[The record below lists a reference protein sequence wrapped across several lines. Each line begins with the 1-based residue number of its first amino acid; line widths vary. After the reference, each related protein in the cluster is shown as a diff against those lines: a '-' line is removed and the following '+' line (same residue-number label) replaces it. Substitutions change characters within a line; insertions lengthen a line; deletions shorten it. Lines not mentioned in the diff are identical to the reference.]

1 MIYNIKLHILS
12 PIHIGCDESYSP
24 LEFIIDADKNL
35 LIHFNLWQF
44 IENLDNKDWQ
54 KLKTISENISLKTLV
69 EIYRFY
75 SELKSKIKGE
85 TIPIPTELAERYRK
99 VKQLSKEREI
109 LKEFNQFEIPRTYFN
124 PYTQRPVIPGSSLK
138 GSLRT
143 GYLDGL
149 LREVTNRDEIIK
161 KANPQKPSELEEILL
176 NGKFDTDPFKLFK
189 VSDFEPEDEIKTKI
203 IYQINVR
210 KSNNFSRESLS
221 IPIEVIPEKNTFRG
235 TIQVDKPLEN
245 SGIKKTINFKDLL
258 LKVHSHYARL
268 FNKEVT
274 LKKEKGFKLPDI
286 SPFKEGLK
294 QKFFLIRLGK
304 HSGAEA
310 VTIEG
315 VRNIRV
321 RTKEGFKNQDSPT
334 TIWLAS
340 EEKRPSSLS
349 RAIPF
354 GWVMLEVV
362 NADKL

>member
-124 PYTQRPVIPGSSLK
+124 PYTQRPIIPGSSLK

-143 GYLDGL
+143 GYLSGIR
-149 LREVTNRDEIIK
+149 REFPEKEKIK
-161 KANPQKPSELEEILL
+161 DKKSDELEEILL
-176 NGKFDTDPFKLFK
+176 GGKMGTDPFRFFK
-189 VSDFEPEDEIKTKI
+189 VSDFESQNNVKTKI
-203 IYQINVR
+203 MYQVNVH
-210 KSNNFSRESLS
+210 KLKNQSRQSLS
-221 IPIEVIPEKNTFRG
+221 VPLEVIPEGNVFEATVK
-235 TIQVDKPLEN
+235 VDIPLQN
-245 SGIKKTINFKDLL
+245 SGIRKPINFKELL
-258 LKVHSHYARL
+258 LKVHSHYAGI
-268 FNKEVT
+268 FNKEID
-274 LKKEKGFKLPDI
+274 LRKQKGFRMPNVSSF
-286 SPFKEGLK
+286 SPLK

-340 EEKRPSSLS
+340 EEKKLSNLS

>member
-35 LIHFNLWQF
+35 LIHFNLWKF

-54 KLKTISENISLKTLV
+54 KLKTISENVSIKTLV

-75 SELKSKIKGE
+75 SELKSKIKGN
-85 TIPIPTELAERYRK
+85 TIPIPAELAERYRE
-99 VKQLSKEREI
+99 VKQLSKERDI

-124 PYTQRPVIPGSSLK
+124 PYTQKPIIPGSSLK

-149 LREVTNRDEIIK
+149 LREATNRDEIIK
-161 KANPQKPSELEEILL
+161 KANPKKPSELEEILL
-176 NGKFDTDPFKLFK
+176 NGKFNTDPFKLFK
-189 VSDFEPEDEIKTKI
+189 VSDFESEDEIKTKI

-210 KSNNFSRESLS
+210 KLNNFSRESLS
-221 IPIEVIPEKNTFRG
+221 IPIEVIQEKTIFKG
-235 TIQVDKPLEN
+235 TIKVDESIEN
-245 SGIKKTINFKDLL
+245 SGIKKPINLKNLL
-258 LKVHSHYARL
+258 LKVHYHYAGL
-268 FNKEVT
+268 FNKEIN
-274 LKKEKGFKLPDI
+274 LRKEKGFLLPDI
-286 SPFKEGLK
+286 SPFKDGLK

-315 VRNIRV
+315 VRKIKV
-321 RTKEGFKNQDSPT
+321 KTAEGPKILPSST

-340 EEKRPSSLS
+340 EERKPSNLS
-349 RAIPF
+349 RVKSF
-354 GWVMLEVV
+354 GWAMIEVL